1 MYNYVYGV
9 GNVIFEYNLVSSD
22 EIRLLWKRKANY
34 AIKGDFISDEDM
46 AKLRSIA
53 ESLTEKEDSQQTQEP
68 KKSETIPNLPIDM
81 NMMQKIMGLMGQFN
95 KEDYR
100 TRLIQDLKPLLSD
113 ERKQKADEA
122 VRFLQLM
129 EVLPLLKGLF

>member
-1 MYNYVYGV
+1 M
-9 GNVIFEYNLVSSD
+9 IDIENLLSS
-22 EIRLLWKRKANY
+22 
-34 AIKGDFISDEDM
+34 ISDEDM
-46 AKLRSIA
+46 AKIKSIA
-53 ESLTEKEDSQQTQEP
+53 DSLTEKGDSQQTQEQ
-68 KKSETIPNLPIDM
+68 KKSESIPNLPIDI

-100 TRLIQDLKPLLSD
+100 TRLIEDLKPLLSD

>member
-1 MYNYVYGV
+1 M
-9 GNVIFEYNLVSSD
+9 IDIENLLSS
-22 EIRLLWKRKANY
+22 
-34 AIKGDFISDEDM
+34 ISDEDM
-46 AKLRSIA
+46 AKIKSIA
-53 ESLTEKEDSQQTQEP
+53 DSLTEKGGAQQTQES
-68 KKSETIPNLPIDM
+68 KKSESMPNLPIDM

-100 TRLIQDLKPLLSD
+100 TRLIQDLKPMLSD

>member
-1 MYNYVYGV
+1 M
-9 GNVIFEYNLVSSD
+9 IDIENLLSS
-22 EIRLLWKRKANY
+22 
-34 AIKGDFISDEDM
+34 ISDEDM

-53 ESLTEKEDSQQTQEP
+53 ESLTEKDDSHQTQEP
-68 KKSETIPNLPIDM
+68 KKTESATNFPIDI

>member
-1 MYNYVYGV
+1 M
-9 GNVIFEYNLVSSD
+9 IDIENLLSS
-22 EIRLLWKRKANY
+22 
-34 AIKGDFISDEDM
+34 ISDEDM
-46 AKLRSIA
+46 AKIKSIA
-53 ESLTEKEDSQQTQEP
+53 DSLTEKGDSQQTQEQ
-68 KKSETIPNLPIDM
+68 KKSESIPNLSIDM

-100 TRLIQDLKPLLSD
+100 TRLIEDLKPLLSD

>member
-1 MYNYVYGV
+1 M
-9 GNVIFEYNLVSSD
+9 IDIENLLSS
-22 EIRLLWKRKANY
+22 
-34 AIKGDFISDEDM
+34 ISDEDM
-46 AKLRSIA
+46 AKIKSIA
-53 ESLTEKEDSQQTQEP
+53 DSLTNKEDSSQQQES
-68 KKSETIPNLPIDM
+68 KKSETMPDLPIDM
-81 NMMQKIMGLMGQFN
+81 NMMQKIMGLMGKFN

-100 TRLIQDLKPLLSD
+100 TRLIEDLKPLLSD

>member
-1 MYNYVYGV
+1 M
-9 GNVIFEYNLVSSD
+9 IDIENLLSS
-22 EIRLLWKRKANY
+22 
-34 AIKGDFISDEDM
+34 ISDEDM

-53 ESLTEKEDSQQTQEP
+53 DSLTEKGNSQQTQEP
-68 KKSETIPNLPIDM
+68 KKSEPMPNLPIDM
-81 NMMQKIMGLMGQFN
+81 NIMQKIMGLMGQFN

-129 EVLPLLKGLF
+129 EVLPLLKGMF

>member
-1 MYNYVYGV
+1 M
-9 GNVIFEYNLVSSD
+9 IDIENLLSS
-22 EIRLLWKRKANY
+22 
-34 AIKGDFISDEDM
+34 ISDEDM

-53 ESLTEKEDSQQTQEP
+53 DSLTEKGESQQTQEP
-68 KKSETIPNLPIDM
+68 KKSESIPNLPIDM

>member
-1 MYNYVYGV
+1 M
-9 GNVIFEYNLVSSD
+9 IDIENLLSS
-22 EIRLLWKRKANY
+22 
-34 AIKGDFISDEDM
+34 ISDEDM
-46 AKLRSIA
+46 AKIKSIA
-53 ESLTEKEDSQQTQEP
+53 DSLTEKGDSQQTQEQ
-68 KKSETIPNLPIDM
+68 KKSESIPNLPIDM
-81 NMMQKIMGLMGQFN
+81 NMMQKMMGLMGQFN

>member
-1 MYNYVYGV
+1 M
-9 GNVIFEYNLVSSD
+9 IDIENLLSS
-22 EIRLLWKRKANY
+22 
-34 AIKGDFISDEDM
+34 ISDEDM
-46 AKLRSIA
+46 AKIKSIA
-53 ESLTEKEDSQQTQEP
+53 DSLTEKGDSQQKEEP
-68 KKSETIPNLPIDM
+68 KKSESIPNFPIDM